1 MLGLGQNY
9 VGLIVTSFIDLMS
22 LIVMFTL
29 GKIFVFKHLRL
40 VMWAAVIMQTVNAC
54 FDFQCFVL
62 SDHFMT
68 KTASIVNYVVKAATK
83 TRKAGPAAKHVARE
97 W

>member
-1 MLGLGQNY
+1 
-9 VGLIVTSFIDLMS
+9 
-22 LIVMFTL
+22 
-29 GKIFVFKHLRL
+29 
-40 VMWAAVIMQTVNAC
+40 MQTVNAC

-97 W
+97 